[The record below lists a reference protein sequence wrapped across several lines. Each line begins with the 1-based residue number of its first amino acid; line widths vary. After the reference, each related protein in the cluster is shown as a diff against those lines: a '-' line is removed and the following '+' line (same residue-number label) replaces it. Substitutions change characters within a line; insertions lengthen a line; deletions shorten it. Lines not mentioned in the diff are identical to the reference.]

1 MALKVGELFATVSL
15 DDKKFNK
22 GLASVK
28 SSVQGTVSNISSIIK
43 AAGGLYL
50 VKQAFDLGKSV
61 INYSGQIEQL
71 QVSFETMTGSAAKA
85 KNILREIRDIAAK
98 TPFEVSGLAE
108 TQQLLMNYGFTAETA
123 LDRMMML
130 GDIAQGDEE
139 KLKGI
144 ATAYGQMNSAGK
156 VLLQDVKQMIER
168 GFNPLQVIS
177 ESTGESMASLYDRI
191 SKGTIAVEEI
201 TAAMVTA
208 TSAGGRYFQSMEKQ
222 SKTLNGQIS
231 TLKDNSMELMG
242 DVFQPMFDSIRTEI
256 LPEMNNAL
264 AELQEGYAQGGADG
278 LADAFSDV
286 SKDMLNGLDE
296 SSQKAF
302 KKLEKK
308 IPKYTENAFDVL
320 PDALRAGGTLASG
333 LTDVLFDVAGES
345 IEQLIGRLPE
355 YGPVLIQGTGEF
367 LLGLGKGMG
376 GVLKSFYDGIFQAVG
391 IEIKGHVNSLADII
405 NEEQIG
411 KLRAVIDGEID
422 MTSLDTAETALTTR
436 IQTLFANVQQILTDG
451 MPDTPEVLQPVKD
464 EVEQVVQDTLV
475 GIDTWEQ
482 EQISKLDPNAETFT
496 QACESIKLEADAAR
510 LSVETLQ
517 TQINTYIDTMAGKSA
532 LTVQATIGQLQSLT
546 DELYATAEKYAAA
559 LQANS
564 PEAAAFKAVRA
575 GAATDEKT
583 VGLAVDF
590 AVANY
595 KIDQQSATDA
605 YNATIDQLNA
615 DFSSGKITSAERI
628 ELEQDAEIKLDADMT
643 AAETTYKTAAQEI
656 MGGLA
661 KTLTQEQQAQM
672 EEYASQTSL
681 AQDIITTTQGLI
693 SGQIKPIEIPDNVL
707 SAMVSADWLNPDA
720 VVQGMAEAINA
731 GDSGMAAGILTS
743 LYNQIAGQASE
754 AAQNADTSLFSAAW
768 TTLLENAFAADGT
781 SALEGVSLESTLAGV
796 VEGLRTTL
804 QNADFTQEGKDAI
817 AGYAEGMT
825 ADDPFDMPAVVD
837 VAKTDLQTA
846 QQSGSP
852 AQAFVPLGNDA
863 AAGYALGMEQYDF
876 SGAAGAMATSV
887 QSAITQSNLPTLLK
901 SSGMNAGKMF
911 SSGIASGILS
921 GRSAITSAARRVAQA
936 AIDAANAKLKI
947 ASPSRVMMESGGY
960 FSEGFAKGILGAA
973 KSAVSASSDMVSMA
987 ANAATIRRPVNGFA
1001 YASGAAPGAG
1011 TIIDYDRMAEAM
1023 SHYNMNMY
1031 MDGKRIAKINAEN
1044 AQNAQNQRAKS
1055 LALGYGISRR

>member
-15 DDKKFNK
+15 DPKKFNQ
-22 GLASVK
+22 GLTSIK
-28 SSVQGTVSNISSIIK
+28 SGAQSAVANINSIMK

-50 VKQAFDLGKSV
+50 AKKAFDAGKSV

-85 KNILREIRDIAAK
+85 KNILGEIREIAAK

-168 GFNPLQVIS
+168 GFNPLQIIS

-264 AELQEGYAQGGADG
+264 AELQEGYAQGGMDG
-278 LADAFSDV
+278 LTDVFSDV
-286 SKDMLNGLDE
+286 SKDMLKGLDE
-296 SSQKAF
+296 SSKKAF

-333 LTDVLFDVAGES
+333 FTDVLFDVVGES
-345 IEQLIGRLPE
+345 IEQLIGRIPE
-355 YGPVLIQGTGEF
+355 YGPVLLRGTGEF
-367 LLGLGKGMG
+367 LLSIGKGMG

-405 NEEQIG
+405 NEDQLG

-422 MTSLDTAETALTTR
+422 TSSLETAETALTTR
-436 IQTLFANVQQILTDG
+436 IQTLFANVQQVLTDG
-451 MPDTPEVLQPVKD
+451 LPDTSEALEPVRKELD
-464 EVEQVVQDTLV
+464 TVVQDTLA

-482 EQISKLDPNAETFT
+482 EQIAKLDPNAANFAE
-496 QACESIKLEADAAR
+496 ACESIKLEAEDAR
-510 LSVETLQ
+510 TSVESLQ
-517 TQINTYIDTMAGKSA
+517 TEINTYIDTMAGKSTA
-532 LTVQATIGQLQSLT
+532 TVQATIGQLHTLT

-595 KIDQQSATDA
+595 KIDQQSAIDA
-605 YNATIDQLNA
+605 YNATIDQLNT
-615 DFSSGKITSAERI
+615 DFASGKITAGERV
-628 ELEQDAEIKLDADMT
+628 ELEQEASIKLDADMT
-643 AAETTYKTAAQEI
+643 AAENTYKTAAQEI

-661 KTLTQEQQAQM
+661 KTLTQEQQAQL
-672 EEYASQTSL
+672 EEYASQTSI
-681 AQDIITTTQGLI
+681 AQDIITTTQGLL

-720 VVQGMAEAINA
+720 VVQGMAEAINT

-768 TTLLENAFAADGT
+768 TTLLENAFSADGT

-796 VEGLRTTL
+796 VEGLRTQL
-804 QNADFTQEGKDAI
+804 GNADFTQEGQDAI

-825 ADDPFDMPAVVD
+825 AADPFNMPAVVD
-837 VAKTDLQTA
+837 VAKTDLQAA

-852 AQAFVPLGNDA
+852 AQAFVPLGKDA

-876 SGAAGAMATSV
+876 SGAAATMAAAFKGAV
-887 QSAITQSNLPTLLK
+887 EQSNLSALLK
-901 SSGMNAGKMF
+901 PSGMNAGKMF

-921 GRSAITSAARRVAQA
+921 GKSVITSAARKVAQA

-960 FSEGFAKGILGAA
+960 FSEGFAKGIRSAA
-973 KSAVSASSDMVSMA
+973 KSAVSAASGMASMA
-987 ANAATIRRPVNGFA
+987 ANAATIRRPVGGLA
-1001 YASGAAPGAG
+1001 YSGAAAYGG
-1011 TIIDYDRMAEAM
+1011 SMMIDYDRMAEAM
-1023 SHYNMNMY
+1023 SNYQMVMD
-1031 MDGKRIAKINAEN
+1031 MDGKRLAQINARNAER
-1044 AQNAQNQRAKS
+1044 AQNRRQLS
-1055 LALGYGISRR
+1055 LALGYGINRR